1 MEKMITE
8 SQARKILNDSLL
20 MVLVNARS
28 LDLSLETQIA
38 LGNVVIGIQDN
49 YKELISLTAKDVK

>member
-28 LDLSLETQIA
+28 LELSLETQIA

>member
-20 MVLVNARS
+20 MVLINARS
-28 LDLSLETQIA
+28 LELSLETQIA

-49 YKELISLTAKDVK
+49 YKELISLTAKEVN